1 MSSNLPTTGS
11 SSTNVEAQMTRACLR
26 ICSAERSQQA
36 GIRSTSSGPMHH
48 PAMSGLSEDL
58 VLEGE
63 STFRQLDVGRGPTR

>member
-1 MSSNLPTTGS
+1 
-11 SSTNVEAQMTRACLR
+11 
-26 ICSAERSQQA
+26 
-36 GIRSTSSGPMHH
+36 MHH